1 MMKHSVLLLN
11 LVRLIL
17 SIAAHFIWSLW
28 FHWLTK
34 RGCLHA
40 TTPKFHWLLQFDT
53 NVSMVWKRPLVLGL
67 KDSQATYWSLAFK
80 LQWKIPPCSFTGLIP
95 LFFSPC
101 LCEWHNQRR
110 KLIWIL
116 KPLISSRIFSL
127 DFELK
132 DLAPFT
138 SFQIK
143 YTPSFFI
150 HRTKCSS

>member
-1 MMKHSVLLLN
+1 MLDSSSALQ
-11 LVRLIL
+11 LIL
-17 SIAAHFIWSLW
+17 YDLYGFI
-28 FHWLTK
+28 
-34 RGCLHA
+34 G
-40 TTPKFHWLLQFDT
+40 LLKEDVYMQQPQSFIDSSKTQFDT

-116 KPLISSRIFSL
+116 KSLISSRIFSL

>member
-1 MMKHSVLLLN
+1 MLDSSSALQ
-11 LVRLIL
+11 LIL
-17 SIAAHFIWSLW
+17 YDLYGFI
-28 FHWLTK
+28 
-34 RGCLHA
+34 G
-40 TTPKFHWLLQFDT
+40 LLKEDVYMQQPQSFIDSSKTQFDT

-116 KPLISSRIFSL
+116 KSLLSSRIFLL

-143 YTPSFFI
+143 YTPPSFFI

>member
-1 MMKHSVLLLN
+1 MLDSSSALQ
-11 LVRLIL
+11 LIL
-17 SIAAHFIWSLW
+17 YDLYGFI
-28 FHWLTK
+28 
-34 RGCLHA
+34 G
-40 TTPKFHWLLQFDT
+40 LLKEDVYMQQPQSFIDSSKTQFDT

-67 KDSQATYWSLAFK
+67 KDSQATYWSLAFLSSFNGK
-80 LQWKIPPCSFTGLIP
+80 SLHVRLQVSFLY
-95 LFFSPC
+95 FFSPC

-116 KPLISSRIFSL
+116 KSLISSRIFSL

-143 YTPSFFI
+143 YTPPSFFI

>member
-1 MMKHSVLLLN
+1 MLDSSSALQ
-11 LVRLIL
+11 LIL
-17 SIAAHFIWSLW
+17 YDLYGFI
-28 FHWLTK
+28 
-34 RGCLHA
+34 G
-40 TTPKFHWLLQFDT
+40 LLKEDVYMQQPQSFIDSSKTQFDT

-80 LQWKIPPCSFTGLIP
+80 LQWKIPLCSFTGLIP

-116 KPLISSRIFSL
+116 KSLISSRIFSL

-143 YTPSFFI
+143 YTPPSFFI